1 MEYLALIYTDER
13 RWDEA
18 TEAERAAGYEK
29 YVEFANAARAA
40 GVLVGGDELAATR
53 SATTVRIRDG
63 EQLVTDGPYAEAKE
77 ALGGYFVLDCPSFDD
92 AVDWAARIPAV
103 ETGAIE
109 VRPVHVDPE
118 A

>member
-1 MEYLALIYTDER
+1 MEYLALIYGDQQTWENASD
-13 RWDEA
+13 
-18 TEAERAAGYEK
+18 AERAAGYEK

-40 GVLVGGDELAATR
+40 GVLVGGEELASTR
-53 SATTVRIRDG
+53 SATTVRVRDG
-63 EQLVTDGPYAEAKE
+63 EQVVTDGPYAEAKE
-77 ALGGYFVLDCPSFDD
+77 ALGGYFLLDCPSFDD
-92 AVDWAARIPAV
+92 ALEWAARIPAV